1 MLRGA
6 VATCLVLAI
15 SSVVSADMNGGFTP
29 FGPAIQTLDG
39 VTVSWTDMPTPHDPT
54 GTTYGV
60 YTGVA
65 TAAGSLILL
74 ESAAAPVRDDI
85 VNFDGIADP
94 INDYL
99 AVAGGVL
106 RSVNETI
113 TPLGGNQYSI
123 VITIT
128 GTSPTGAPGD
138 LWPSGLA
145 SGGNPLT
152 SGALGIGIGLPAA
165 LGGAD
170 PLSWSSA
177 AITVNSGSLRIADGG
192 VFGAPINI
200 PLTLFPPNSNAW
212 NGVLGLSLGN
222 AATGA
227 AVQDVLELTL
237 NVGKVP
243 EPTSMGLLAVGAG
256 AVLLR
261 RRSRVIG

>member
-1 MLRGA
+1 MLNRA
-6 VATCLVLAI
+6 LALVLVLSL
-15 SSVVSADMNGGFTP
+15 SSVASADMAGSPFTP
-29 FGPAIQTLDG
+29 FGPTMHTLDG
-39 VTVSWTDMPTPHDPT
+39 TTVSWTDMPTPHDPT

-60 YTGVA
+60 YTGIA
-65 TAAGSLILL
+65 SAAGNLFLL
-74 ESAAAPVRDDI
+74 ESATAPVRDDI
-85 VNFDGIADP
+85 VTFDGIAEP
-94 INDYL
+94 INDYI

-113 TPLGGNQYSI
+113 TPLGGNQYEI

-138 LWPSGLA
+138 LWPAGLS
-145 SGGNPLT
+145 SGGTPLT
-152 SGALGIGIGLPAA
+152 SGALGIGITLPAL

-170 PLSWSSA
+170 PLSWSSDP
-177 AITVNSGSLRIADGG
+177 IIVNSGSLRVAVSG

-222 AATGA
+222 GATGTGI
-227 AVQDVLELTL
+227 QDILELTL

-243 EPTSMGLLAVGAG
+243 EPTSLALLAAGA

-261 RRSRVIG
+261 RRSRVSA